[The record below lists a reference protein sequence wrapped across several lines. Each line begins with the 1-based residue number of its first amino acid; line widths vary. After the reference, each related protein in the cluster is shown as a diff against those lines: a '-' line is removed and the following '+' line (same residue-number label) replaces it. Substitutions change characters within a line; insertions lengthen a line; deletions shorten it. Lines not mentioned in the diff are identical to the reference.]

1 MTILFNT
8 SILTWALALVGVLL
22 FASLSSLVSEKAGVV
37 NIAVEGMMIIGALV
51 VSILGTYLTS
61 NDNKSNY
68 TQIPIVLL
76 AGVIT
81 AVFALLHAFPAI
93 TLKANQII
101 SGTAINIL
109 ALGLGIFLSTSN
121 WFGKQSQVIASG
133 YSSIDVIN
141 ITKVVNGK
149 TQQVASML
157 PIWTIIAIILA
168 IGLFIFFKYTKQGM
182 RYAMVGENPNAI
194 DAAGISVTK
203 YRYLAV
209 ILSGFLAG
217 VGGGVFV
224 VTAVSGGGLF
234 SGNMLGYGF
243 LGIAIMIFGQWKIS
257 FIVIGSIIFS
267 WLFAL
272 GQQIGTLS
280 TNKTIQAIST
290 LFNTLP
296 FVLTILAMVAFSK
309 TSRAPAA
316 VGIPFDKAKR

>member
-1 MTILFNT
+1 MAILFNS
-8 SILTWALALVGVLL
+8 SILTWGLALVGVLL

-51 VSILGTYLTS
+51 VSILGTYLTT
-61 NDNKSNY
+61 NDQKSNY

-81 AVFALLHAFPAI
+81 AIFALLHAFPSI
-93 TLKANQII
+93 TLKANQIV

-109 ALGLGIFLSTSN
+109 TIGLGIFLSTSN

-133 YSSIDVIN
+133 YTSINVIN
-141 ITKVVNGK
+141 ITKTVGSK
-149 TQQVASML
+149 TQIVASML
-157 PIWTIIAIILA
+157 PIWTIIAIVLA
-168 IGLFIFFKYTKQGM
+168 IGLFVFFKYTKQGM

-203 YRYLAV
+203 YRYVAV

-217 VGGGVFV
+217 IGGGVFV
-224 VTAVSGGGLF
+224 VTTVSGGGLF
-234 SGNMLGYGF
+234 SGNIFGYGF
-243 LGIAIMIFGQWKIS
+243 LGIAIMIFGQWRIL
-257 FIVIGSIIFS
+257 FITIGAIIFS

-272 GQQIGTLS
+272 GQQIGTIS
-280 TNKTIQAIST
+280 TNKTIQSISI

-296 FVLTILAMVAFSK
+296 FILTIVAMVLFSK
-309 TSRAPAA
+309 TSKAPAA
-316 VGIPFDKAKR
+316 VGIPFDKSKR